1 MKSKLR
7 FHLCFICMLALAV
20 AGCKVKRPNDVI
32 PESKMESLLYDYH
45 LAKSMGD
52 NLPYSE
58 NYKKALYIDAVF
70 KKYGTTQAVFDS
82 SMVWYTRNTEVL
94 SKIYEKAPEILKVQ
108 GSVIGTLGNFSA
120 SIGKA
125 KSKKTFNVSA
135 IVAASLKNGTVLRY
149 VAELPENKRKVL
161 YVDTEQS
168 HYHCLKVMKRILR
181 LAGLPDDRDNEHLE
195 FLALRK
201 YTPEQ
206 RIRIVEQAIYNTPD
220 IGLVIIDGI
229 RDMVYDINSPGES
242 TRIISKLM
250 QWTDD
255 RQIHIHTI
263 LHQNKGDENA
273 RGHIG
278 TELNN
283 KAETVLLVEKDKSNG
298 DISNVSAMHIRAMD
312 FEPFAF
318 RINDNALPELI
329 EGYRPEAKKP
339 GRPEEEKFDPYRHI
353 TEQQHRIALEAAFG
367 LKEEYGYKD
376 LETALVKA
384 YMSVGVKLNHQ
395 KAVSLITMLRN
406 KRMIVQENGRKY
418 TFKPDFHY

>member
-1 MKSKLR
+1 MDYMKDIKEIS
-7 FHLCFICMLALAV
+7 AEEAV
-20 AGCKVKRPNDVI
+20 I
-32 PESKMESLLYDYH
+32 LW
-45 LAKSMGD
+45 
-52 NLPYSE
+52 
-58 NYKKALYIDAVF
+58 
-70 KKYGTTQAVFDS
+70 QAS
-82 SMVWYTRNTEVL
+82 RLSL

-135 IVAASLKNGTVLRY
+135 IVAAALKNGTVLRY
-149 VAELPENKRKVL
+149 VAELPEEKRKIL

-168 HYHCLKVMKRILR
+168 PYHCLKVMKRILR
-181 LAGLPDDRDNEHLE
+181 MAGLPDDRDNEHLE

-283 KAETVLLVEKDKSNG
+283 KAETVLQITKSTQDGN
-298 DISNVSAMHIRAMD
+298 ISEVKAMHIRD
-312 FEPFAF
+312 REFDPFAF
-318 RINDNALPELI
+318 RINDNALPEIVDDYVFQQPKQDRNFPLT
-329 EGYRPEAKKP
+329 EL
-339 GRPEEEKFDPYRHI
+339 
-353 TEQQHRIALEAAFG
+353 TEQQHREALENGFGKQVVQGYSNVIAA
-367 LKEEYGYKD
+367 LKQGYASIGYERGRNV
-376 LETALVKA
+376 L
-384 YMSVGVKLNHQ
+384 
-395 KAVSLITMLRN
+395 VSLNKFLVN
-406 KRMIVQENGRKY
+406 KRMIVKEGKGYRYN
-418 TFKPDFHY
+418 PDFHY

>member
-1 MKSKLR
+1 MDYMKDIREIS
-7 FHLCFICMLALAV
+7 
-20 AGCKVKRPNDVI
+20 D
-32 PESKMESLLYDYH
+32 E
-45 LAKSMGD
+45 
-52 NLPYSE
+52 
-58 NYKKALYIDAVF
+58 
-70 KKYGTTQAVFDS
+70 QAVILWQAS
-82 SMVWYTRNTEVL
+82 RL
-94 SKIYEKAPEILKVQ
+94 SLSGKYEKAPEILSVK

-135 IVAASLKNGTVLRY
+135 IVAAALKNGTVLRY
-149 VAELPENKRKVL
+149 VAELPEAKRKVL

-168 HYHCLKVMKRILR
+168 PHHCLNVMERIMR
-181 LAGLPDDRDNEHLE
+181 MAGLPDDRDNENLE

-206 RIRIVEQAIYNTPD
+206 RIRIAEQAIYHTPNL
-220 IGLVIIDGI
+220 GLMVIDGI
-229 RDMVYDINSPGES
+229 RDMVYDINSPSES

-283 KAETVLLVEKDKSNG
+283 KAETVLLVEKDKNNG

-318 RINDNALPELI
+318 RINDNALPELM
-329 EGYRPEAKKP
+329 EGYKPKAKKP

-353 TEQQHRIALEAAFG
+353 TEHQHRIALEAVFG
-367 LKEEYGYKD
+367 LKEEYGYKE
-376 LETALVKA
+376 LEDTLIKTYV
-384 YMSVGVKLNHQ
+384 SVGVKLNHK

-406 KRMIVQENGRKY
+406 KRMIVQETGRKY
-418 TFKPDFHY
+418 TFMPDFHY

>member
-1 MKSKLR
+1 MAMDYMKEFKDIS
-7 FHLCFICMLALAV
+7 AEEAV
-20 AGCKVKRPNDVI
+20 I
-32 PESKMESLLYDYH
+32 LW
-45 LAKSMGD
+45 
-52 NLPYSE
+52 
-58 NYKKALYIDAVF
+58 
-70 KKYGTTQAVFDS
+70 QAS
-82 SMVWYTRNTEVL
+82 RLSL
-94 SKIYEKAPEILKVQ
+94 SKSYEKAPEILKVH

-135 IVAASLKNGTVLRY
+135 IVAAALKNGTVLRY
-149 VAELPENKRKVL
+149 VAELSDGKRKVL

-168 HYHCLKVMKRILR
+168 PYHCLKVMKRILR
-181 LAGLPDDRDNEHLE
+181 MADLPDDRDNENLE

-283 KAETVLLVEKDKSNG
+283 KAETVLQITKSQQDGN
-298 DISNVSAMHIRAMD
+298 ISEVKAMHIRD
-312 FEPFAF
+312 REFDPFAF
-318 RINDNALPELI
+318 RINDNALPEVVD
-329 EGYRPEAKKP
+329 GYVFKQPSQDRGFPLAEL
-339 GRPEEEKFDPYRHI
+339 
-353 TEQQHRIALEAAFG
+353 TEQQHRTALENGFG
-367 LKEEYGYKD
+367 KQVIYGYENVLKT
-376 LETALVKA
+376 LKQGYASIGYERGRNIHVELNKFLV
-384 YMSVGVKLNHQ
+384 
-395 KAVSLITMLRN
+395 N
-406 KRMIVQENGRKY
+406 KRMIVKEGKGYRYN
-418 TFKPDFHY
+418 PDFHY

>member
-1 MKSKLR
+1 MDYMKEIKDIS
-7 FHLCFICMLALAV
+7 AEEAV
-20 AGCKVKRPNDVI
+20 I
-32 PESKMESLLYDYH
+32 LW
-45 LAKSMGD
+45 
-52 NLPYSE
+52 
-58 NYKKALYIDAVF
+58 
-70 KKYGTTQAVFDS
+70 QAS
-82 SMVWYTRNTEVL
+82 RLSL
-94 SKIYEKAPEILKVQ
+94 SKSYEKAPEILKVH

-135 IVAASLKNGTVLRY
+135 IVAAALKNGTTLRY
-149 VAELPENKRKVL
+149 VAELPEDKRKIL

-168 HYHCLKVMKRILR
+168 PYHCLKVMKRILR
-181 LAGLPDDRDNEHLE
+181 MAGLPDDRDNENLE

-220 IGLVIIDGI
+220 IALVIIDGI
-229 RDMVYDINSPGES
+229 RDMVY
-242 TRIISKLM
+242 LM

-283 KAETVLLVEKDKSNG
+283 KAETVLLVEKDKGNG

-312 FEPFAF
+312 FEPFSF
-318 RINDNALPELI
+318 RINDNALPELM
-329 EGYRPEAKKP
+329 EGYKPEAKKP

-353 TEQQHRIALEAAFG
+353 TEQQHRIALEAVFG
-367 LKEEYGYKD
+367 LKEEYGYKE
-376 LETALVKA
+376 LEDTLIKTYV
-384 YMSVGVKLNHQ
+384 SVGVKLNHK

-418 TFKPDFHY
+418 TFMPDFHY

>member
-1 MKSKLR
+1 MA
-7 FHLCFICMLALAV
+7 M
-20 AGCKVKRPNDVI
+20 
-32 PESKMESLLYDYH
+32 DYIKETKDISAEEAII
-45 LAKSMGD
+45 LW
-52 NLPYSE
+52 
-58 NYKKALYIDAVF
+58 
-70 KKYGTTQAVFDS
+70 QAS
-82 SMVWYTRNTEVL
+82 RLSL
-94 SKIYEKAPEILKVQ
+94 SKSYEKAPEILKVH

-135 IVAASLKNGTVLRY
+135 IVAAALKNGTVLRY
-149 VAELPENKRKVL
+149 VAELPEDKRKVL

-168 HYHCLKVMKRILR
+168 PYHCLKVM
-181 LAGLPDDRDNEHLE
+181 
-195 FLALRK
+195 
-201 YTPEQ
+201 T

-283 KAETVLLVEKDKSNG
+283 KAETVLQVEKDKGNG
-298 DISNVSAMHIRAMD
+298 DISHVSAIHIRAMD

-318 RINDNALPELI
+318 RINDKALPELI
-329 EGYRPEAKKP
+329 EGYKPETKKP

-367 LKEEYGYKD
+367 LKEEYGYKE
-376 LETALVKA
+376 LEDALIKT
-384 YMSVGVKLNHQ
+384 YMSVGVKLNHK

-418 TFKPDFHY
+418 TFMPDFHY

>member
-1 MKSKLR
+1 MWSAAWNIIANCNNLAQQVAEEDTMLFYKRTQEKNMILGEAIALRAYMHFDLLRIYAPSLAMNPGDRLFIPYVDKYPSYLSDRQTVGYCLERIIADLVEAQKILKDVDKSSEFTSGNRFTKSPSGEER
-7 FHLCFICMLALAV
+7 FVWYRGFHLNYHAV
-20 AGCKVKRPNDVI
+20 
-32 PESKMESLLYDYH
+32 
-45 LAKSMGD
+45 
-52 NLPYSE
+52 
-58 NYKKALYIDAVF
+58 
-70 KKYGTTQAVFDS
+70 T
-82 SMVWYTRNTEVL
+82 
-94 SKIYEKAPEILKVQ
+94 
-108 GSVIGTLGNFSA
+108 
-120 SIGKA
+120 
-125 KSKKTFNVSA
+125 
-135 IVAASLKNGTVLRY
+135 
-149 VAELPENKRKVL
+149 AELAYKTVEWK
-161 YVDTEQS
+161 
-168 HYHCLKVMKRILR
+168 LK
-181 LAGLPDDRDNEHLE
+181 
-195 FLALRK
+195 
-201 YTPEQ
+201 
-206 RIRIVEQAIYNTPD
+206 
-220 IGLVIIDGI
+220 
-229 RDMVYDINSPGES
+229 
-242 TRIISKLM
+242 
-250 QWTDD
+250 
-255 RQIHIHTI
+255 
-263 LHQNKGDENA
+263 NKGDEDA

-353 TEQQHRIALEAAFG
+353 SEQQHRIALEAAFG

-376 LETALVKA
+376 LETSLIKS

>member
-1 MKSKLR
+1 MDYMKDNKEIS
-7 FHLCFICMLALAV
+7 AEEAV
-20 AGCKVKRPNDVI
+20 I
-32 PESKMESLLYDYH
+32 LW
-45 LAKSMGD
+45 
-52 NLPYSE
+52 
-58 NYKKALYIDAVF
+58 
-70 KKYGTTQAVFDS
+70 QAS
-82 SMVWYTRNTEVL
+82 RLSL
-94 SKIYEKAPEILKVQ
+94 SKSYEKAPEILKVH

-125 KSKKTFNVSA
+125 KRKKTFIVSGF
-135 IVAASLKNGTVLRY
+135 VAAALKNGTVLRY
-149 VAELPENKRKVL
+149 VVELPEDKRKIL

-168 HYHCLKVMKRILR
+168 PYHCLKVMKRILR
-181 LAGLPDDRDNEHLE
+181 MAGLPDDRDNEHLE

-220 IGLVIIDGI
+220 IALVIIDGI

-283 KAETVLLVEKDKSNG
+283 KAETVLLVEKDKNNG

-318 RINDNALPELI
+318 RINDNALPETHGGLQARSQETGKTGRGKVRPLQAYHRTAAPHRTGSSFRTERGI
-329 EGYRPEAKKP
+329 RLQGAGKSFNQKLYVSRCKAEPSKGGTAHHHASQQTDDSTGERQEVHVHVRLPLLAHTLQSLHFIPRVYILGIKRSGSECDKTASLYYRTL
-339 GRPEEEKFDPYRHI
+339 YI
-353 TEQQHRIALEAAFG
+353 
-367 LKEEYGYKD
+367 
-376 LETALVKA
+376 
-384 YMSVGVKLNHQ
+384 
-395 KAVSLITMLRN
+395 
-406 KRMIVQENGRKY
+406 RK
-418 TFKPDFHY
+418 

>member
-1 MKSKLR
+1 MLMDYMKEIKEIS
-7 FHLCFICMLALAV
+7 A
-20 AGCKVKRPNDVI
+20 
-32 PESKMESLLYDYH
+32 E
-45 LAKSMGD
+45 
-52 NLPYSE
+52 
-58 NYKKALYIDAVF
+58 
-70 KKYGTTQAVFDS
+70 QAIILWQAS
-82 SMVWYTRNTEVL
+82 RLSL

-135 IVAASLKNGTVLRY
+135 IVAAALKNGTVLRY
-149 VAELPENKRKVL
+149 VAELPEEKRKIL

-181 LAGLPDDRDNEHLE
+181 MAGLPDDRDNEHLE

-220 IGLVIIDGI
+220 IALVIIDGI

-242 TRIISKLM
+242 TRIISRLM

-283 KAETVLLVEKDKSNG
+283 KAETVLLVEKDKNNG

-318 RINDNALPELI
+318 RINDSALPEAVD
-329 EGYRPEAKKP
+329 GYVFKQPSQDRGFPLAEL
-339 GRPEEEKFDPYRHI
+339 
-353 TEQQHRIALEAAFG
+353 TEQQHRTALENGFG
-367 LKEEYGYKD
+367 KQVIYGYENVLKTLKQGYASIGYKRGRNIHVD
-376 LETALVKA
+376 LNKFLV
-384 YMSVGVKLNHQ
+384 
-395 KAVSLITMLRN
+395 N
-406 KRMIVQENGRKY
+406 KRMIVKEGKGYRYN
-418 TFKPDFHY
+418 PDFHY

>member
-1 MKSKLR
+1 MEKTSCNIPTPEELR
-7 FHLCFICMLALAV
+7 KYI
-20 AGCKVKRPNDVI
+20 NESVI
-32 PESKMESLLYDYH
+32 S
-45 LAKSMGD
+45 
-52 NLPYSE
+52 
-58 NYKKALYIDAVF
+58 VT
-70 KKYGTTQAVFDS
+70 GTYEQSASVLMVDDS
-82 SMVWYTRNTEVL
+82 T
-94 SKIYEKAPEILKVQ
+94 
-108 GSVIGTLGNFSA
+108 IGTLGNFSA

-135 IVAASLKNGTVLRY
+135 IAAAALKNGTVLHYR
-149 VAELPENKRKVL
+149 ACFPEGKRKIL
-161 YVDTEQS
+161 YVDTEQGKN
-168 HYHCLKVMKRILR
+168 HCQIVLNRILK
-181 LAGLPDDRDNEHLE
+181 LAGLPKDCDTDNLTM
-195 FLALRK
+195 LALRK
-201 YTPEQ
+201 YSPE
-206 RIRIVEQAIYNTPD
+206 IRLAITEEAIGMIPD
-220 IGLVIIDGI
+220 LGLVIIDGI
-229 RDMVYDINSPGES
+229 RDFIHDINSPGES
-242 TRIISKLM
+242 TDVISKFM

-376 LETALVKA
+376 LETALIKA

>member
-1 MKSKLR
+1 MAMDYMKETKEISAEEAIILW
-7 FHLCFICMLALAV
+7 
-20 AGCKVKRPNDVI
+20 
-32 PESKMESLLYDYH
+32 
-45 LAKSMGD
+45 
-52 NLPYSE
+52 
-58 NYKKALYIDAVF
+58 
-70 KKYGTTQAVFDS
+70 QAS
-82 SMVWYTRNTEVL
+82 RLSL
-94 SKIYEKAPEILKVQ
+94 SKSYEKAPEILKVHD
-108 GSVIGTLGNFSA
+108 SVIGTLGNFSA

-135 IVAASLKNGTVLRY
+135 IVAAALKNGTVLRY
-149 VAELPENKRKVL
+149 VAELPEDKRKVL

-168 HYHCLKVMKRILR
+168 PYHCLKVMTRILR
-181 LAGLPDDRDNEHLE
+181 MAGLPDDRDNENLE

-206 RIRIVEQAIYNTPD
+206 RIRIVEQAIYNTPE

-283 KAETVLLVEKDKSNG
+283 KAETVLQVEKDKGNG
-298 DISNVSAMHIRAMD
+298 DISHVSAIHIRAMD

-318 RINDNALPELI
+318 RINDSALPEAVD
-329 EGYRPEAKKP
+329 GYVFKQPSQDRGFPLAEL
-339 GRPEEEKFDPYRHI
+339 
-353 TEQQHRIALEAAFG
+353 TEQQHRTALENGFG
-367 LKEEYGYKD
+367 KQVIYGYENVLKT
-376 LETALVKA
+376 LKQGYASIGYERGRNIHVELNKFLV
-384 YMSVGVKLNHQ
+384 
-395 KAVSLITMLRN
+395 N
-406 KRMIVQENGRKY
+406 KRMIVKEGKGYRYN
-418 TFKPDFHY
+418 PDFHY